1 MTFTV
6 RTDRTLIRPTNQS
19 NRFVLAEVTAPAA
32 RRERP
37 RAAVNLA
44 FVLDRSGSMGGEKL
58 RLAKE
63 AVELSIGRLH
73 DDDRFAVVVYDD
85 RIDVV
90 VGSTPATAEAR
101 RLAVDALRGIE
112 ARGSTNLAEGWLRG
126 CQQVADALAAEGV
139 NRCLLLTDG
148 LANQGITD
156 HDELVRH
163 ATELR
168 ARGVTTTTFGVG
180 NDFDEV
186 LLHDLASA
194 GGGHFYYI
202 ANAGAIPDLIASEV
216 GETLEIVAR
225 DVVIEVSAPEGVAVE
240 ALGPNPVR
248 RHRGTTEVILG
259 DLASEQ
265 QVAVVLRLTFPF
277 GQLGSSTGA
286 VIRVIDRDDV
296 LAARTARLTWEY
308 GTDRANDDQPRD
320 PDVDRAV
327 GLVFAARARQE
338 ALARNRAGDY
348 DGAKRVVTGTADR
361 IRRYA
366 GKDPVLLQA
375 VSSLEA
381 EEPIVSRMMAAPAMK
396 AAYAASSYA
405 LQSRSAE
412 GKARKRAKH
421 EPV

>member
-19 NRFVLAEVTAPAA
+19 NRFVLAEITAPAA

-58 RLAKE
+58 RLAKQ

-163 ATELR
+163 A
-168 ARGVTTTTFGVG
+168 
-180 NDFDEV
+180 D
-186 LLHDLASA
+186 
-194 GGGHFYYI
+194 
-202 ANAGAIPDLIASEV
+202 
-216 GETLEIVAR
+216 
-225 DVVIEVSAPEGVAVE
+225 
-240 ALGPNPVR
+240 
-248 RHRGTTEVILG
+248 
-259 DLASEQ
+259 
-265 QVAVVLRLTFPF
+265 
-277 GQLGSSTGA
+277 
-286 VIRVIDRDDV
+286 
-296 LAARTARLTWEY
+296 
-308 GTDRANDDQPRD
+308 
-320 PDVDRAV
+320 
-327 GLVFAARARQE
+327 
-338 ALARNRAGDY
+338 
-348 DGAKRVVTGTADR
+348 
-361 IRRYA
+361 
-366 GKDPVLLQA
+366 
-375 VSSLEA
+375 
-381 EEPIVSRMMAAPAMK
+381 
-396 AAYAASSYA
+396 
-405 LQSRSAE
+405 
-412 GKARKRAKH
+412 
-421 EPV
+421 